1 MMRHSHT
8 GGVLGRP
15 GIEHRHR
22 HAAPLQSKGG
32 AEPDDPAP
40 NDDN

>member
-1 MMRHSHT
+1 VR
-8 GGVLGRP
+8 GGAFGWP
-15 GIEHRHR
+15 GIEHGHR
-22 HAAPLQSKGG
+22 HAALVQGKCG